1 MLMIFSDQDVMVI
14 SEQGDMRMAGV
25 WSDELDDFARENHA
39 LVVVINSDPAVIYAD
54 YRRYFVS
61 DSESDMCKVFDTE
74 AEAADFIG
82 TLPGHET
89 GRYNLDGPADDW

>member
-1 MLMIFSDQDVMVI
+1 MLFNDQHVMLI
-14 SEQGDMRMAGV
+14 SEQGKELDAGI
-25 WSDELDDFARENHA
+25 WSDELDDLARENHA

-61 DSESDMCKVFDTE
+61 DSKSDMLRAFDTE
-74 AEAADFIG
+74 NEAADFIG
-82 TLPGHET
+82 TLPEHEE